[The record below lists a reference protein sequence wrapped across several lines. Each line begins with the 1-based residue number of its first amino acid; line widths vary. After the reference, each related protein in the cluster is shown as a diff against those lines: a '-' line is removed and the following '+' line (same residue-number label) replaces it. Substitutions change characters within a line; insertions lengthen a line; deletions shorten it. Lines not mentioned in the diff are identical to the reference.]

1 MIDDE
6 RRAEDIDPFGV
17 IAQAQAHPAEH
28 LGSVAPVV
36 RPDQTL
42 RSKCHLLPAGAQAY
56 PASLTV
62 TELEN
67 CRAACPRVPGQF
79 PPCTQVIGT
88 EAGNLTGGILSHA
101 AGGVL
106 WSLSSR
112 ALGPRKFMKNGHND
126 VPEQIRAIPFV
137 FSTRSILP
145 TGFSTLRFPDGT
157 REVAGDLP
165 TTLGE
170 TCLRQIAD
178 VPFFVMSASLA
189 VDFPAC

>member
-1 MIDDE
+1 VIDDE

-42 RSKCHLLPAGAQAY
+42 RSRCHLLPAGAQAY

-67 CRAACPRVPGQF
+67 CRAACPRVPGQV

-88 EAGNLTGGILSHA
+88 EAGNLTGGVLSHA

-106 WSLSSR
+106 WSL
-112 ALGPRKFMKNGHND
+112 
-126 VPEQIRAIPFV
+126 
-137 FSTRSILP
+137 
-145 TGFSTLRFPDGT
+145 RFPEGT